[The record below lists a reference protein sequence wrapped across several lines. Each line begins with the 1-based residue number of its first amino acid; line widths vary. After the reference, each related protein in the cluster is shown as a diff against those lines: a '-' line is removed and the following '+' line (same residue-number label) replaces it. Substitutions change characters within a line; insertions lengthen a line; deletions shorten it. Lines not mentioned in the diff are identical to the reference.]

1 MDDGHALGF
10 PSAVAAP
17 AGALETADRQ
27 YDSYLPALSAP
38 GPVRPVARPGPVPS
52 LLGAQNRRGPCRP
65 VLPVCGRGELAFVGR
80 TLCIRFGRGPAPAAD
95 LAHTRCGTRSLAAGI
110 RAGLALCPC
119 YSHRRIVPPNA
130 NVSFSVP
137 AFLPTRPYPA
147 LGSGPLSISAWV
159 AAGGGAASGHASFSS
174 THVALPPA
182 GG

>member
-1 MDDGHALGF
+1 MDDGYALGV

-38 GPVRPVARPGPVPS
+38 GPVRPAARPGPVPS

-95 LAHTRCGTRSLAAGI
+95 LAHTGCGTRSLAAGI
-110 RAGLALCPC
+110 RARFSLFPC
-119 YSHRRIVPPNA
+119 YSHLPLFPPNTHL
-130 NVSFSVP
+130 SFS
-137 AFLPTRPYPA
+137 
-147 LGSGPLSISAWV
+147 
-159 AAGGGAASGHASFSS
+159 
-174 THVALPPA
+174 
-182 GG
+182 